1 MRGELTWFWPGE
13 CHGIEMSPFPFPYMR
28 FLSEKLFIFA
38 PGMMKRLVYF
48 LMIFCV
54 FLMSEGQARSDNRQ
68 EYKPF
73 TAICLLSEDD
83 GKGHVIEKDTLWK
96 GKDLPDRGQ
105 GHLVNKGYLRRHLF
119 RDTLPLKYMRTNPMG
134 FTDGIIPYHQESF
147 YSRQRRSLLFSP
159 ASFLKFSRGYYI
171 YSLRRLL
178 L

>member
-1 MRGELTWFWPGE
+1 
-13 CHGIEMSPFPFPYMR
+13 
-28 FLSEKLFIFA
+28 
-38 PGMMKRLVYF
+38 MMKRLVYF
-48 LMIFCV
+48 LIMFCV
-54 FLMSEGQARSDNRQ
+54 FLMSGGQAKPDNKQ
-68 EYKPF
+68 GCETF

-83 GKGHVIEKDTLWK
+83 GKGDVIEKDTLWK

-119 RDTLPLKYMRTNPMG
+119 RDTLPLKYLRTNTMG
-134 FTDGIIPYHQESF
+134 FTDSIIPYHQESL

-159 ASFLKFSRGYYI
+159 ASLLKFSRGYYI